1 MKPEEAALL
10 LRLHNQWRRGGESVP
25 QMLDQKILGEAID
38 VAISAIADRSDLMS
52 SVKNLIDMKGRH
64 NTEIAYRKLV
74 EAYEALKQK

>member
-1 MKPEEAALL
+1 
-10 LRLHNQWRRGGESVP
+10 
-25 QMLDQKILGEAID
+25 
-38 VAISAIADRSDLMS
+38 MS